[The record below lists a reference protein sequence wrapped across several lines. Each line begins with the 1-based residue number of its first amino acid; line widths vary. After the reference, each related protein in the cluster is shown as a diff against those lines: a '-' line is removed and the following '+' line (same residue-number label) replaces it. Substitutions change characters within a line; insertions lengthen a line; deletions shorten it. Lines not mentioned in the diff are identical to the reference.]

1 MNIHEYNHKA
11 EAPHS
16 RSTPFTA
23 CDLPIDEQGRVYHL
37 QITPEQLAPDILIVG
52 DPGRAEMI
60 GSTFLHDI
68 EVEHEHRGLVTVTGI
83 SEVTGKPATLISPL
97 RTTVTTSGMGT
108 GSLEIVLQELVALN
122 EIDFKTRML
131 KSHYPRLQIIRVGT
145 SGGLQASTQLGTPII
160 SSYSIGLDNTG
171 LFYDVPY
178 PDEISKRLENEIA
191 QLLRELMPQDS
202 RFYGKLFPYVS
213 RANPIIVN
221 ALMEASETLGVTSKV
236 GLTISGS
243 GFFASQGRDVTRVKP
258 VIPDLDQVLADY
270 DPKLGGQLIENMEME
285 SSFLSH
291 FMGGLGYWSG
301 AICITIANRRQDTF
315 YTQYQQAAE
324 DTIRVALLALATVR
338 SRFPDAKRG
347 E

>member
-1 MNIHEYNHKA
+1 MNIHENNHKA

-16 RSTPFTA
+16 RSIPFTA
-23 CDLPIDEQGRVYHL
+23 SDLPIDEQGRIYHL

-83 SEVTGKPATLISPL
+83 SEVTGKLATLISPL

-108 GSLEIVLQELVALN
+108 PSLEIVLQELVALN
-122 EIDFKTRML
+122 EIEFKTRNP
-131 KSHYPRLQIIRVGT
+131 KADYPRLQIIRVGT
-145 SGGLQASTQLGTPII
+145 SGGLQASTQLGTSII
-160 SSYSIGLDNTG
+160 TTYSIGLDNTG
-171 LFYDVPY
+171 LFYDVPH
-178 PDEISKRLENEIA
+178 PDEISKRLEQEIA
-191 QLLRELMPQDS
+191 QLLKDLMPTDS

-221 ALMEASETLGVTSKV
+221 ALMEASEILGVTSKV

-270 DPKLGGQLIENMEME
+270 KPKLGGQLIENMEME

>member
-1 MNIHEYNHKA
+1 MNIHENNHKA
-11 EAPHS
+11 EASHS
-16 RSTPFTA
+16 RSAPFTA

-108 GSLEIVLQELVALN
+108 GSLGIVLQELVALN

-171 LFYDVPY
+171 LFYDVPN

-191 QLLRELMPQDS
+191 QLLKELMAQDS

-270 DPKLGGQLIENMEME
+270 DPKLGGQRVENMEME

-291 FMGGLGYWSG
+291 FMCGLGYWAG

-338 SRFPDAKRG
+338 SRFPNS
-347 E
+347 